1 MYRYLGTGVDTK
13 SEVELIAEIKKI
25 AVITWSNLDQELL
38 SQSPKLKLEQ
48 SVAFI
53 EAKEQGKPS
62 HKAPEGSV
70 ANGEVNKVTAYQQ
83 HKKEE
88 QQGGNDIKLI
98 PCKFCGR
105 LGHGETPSLS
115 VRKEKCPAWNKECN
129 KCKGKK
135 ENYLLSVVSV

>member
-38 SQSPKLKLEQ
+38 SQSPKLNLEQ

-62 HKAPEGSV
+62 HKALEG
-70 ANGEVNKVTAYQQ
+70 
-83 HKKEE
+83 
-88 QQGGNDIKLI
+88 
-98 PCKFCGR
+98 
-105 LGHGETPSLS
+105 
-115 VRKEKCPAWNKECN
+115 W
-129 KCKGKK
+129 
-135 ENYLLSVVSV
+135 